1 MRVKDLNIP
10 RAVGVAWRPV
20 FGVMALGAA
29 FVVAAC
35 GAPAVERSTESH
47 VARAGEPDVPREPA
61 SRPRIVVLGDSLT
74 AGLGLPVEEAFP
86 SVLQA
91 RLNEHGY
98 VFEVVN
104 AGVSGD
110 TSAGGL
116 RRLEWA
122 LGGNVK
128 VLIVALGGND
138 GLRGL
143 PVSELK
149 HNLKTIV
156 SRAQDRQIKVLLVG
170 IEAPPNFGERYTNEF
185 RQVFRDVAREGG
197 VSFVPFLL
205 EGVAGIPA
213 LNQADGIHPTAEG
226 ARIMASTIW
235 RGLEPLLGS
244 TPSS

>member
-1 MRVKDLNIP
+1 MTVSGRLVGWGRRV
-10 RAVGVAWRPV
+10 VWT
-20 FGVMALGAA
+20 FALGGI
-29 FVVAAC
+29 VVASC
-35 GAPAVERSTESH
+35 GAPAVERSTDSRT
-47 VARAGEPDVPREPA
+47 ARARSDLDVRQEQA

-74 AGLGLPVEEAFP
+74 AGLGLPVEQAFP
-86 SVLQA
+86 SVLQE
-91 RLNEHGY
+91 RLDDRGY
-98 VFEVVN
+98 AFEVVN

-110 TSAGGL
+110 TTAGGL

-122 LGGNVK
+122 LGGDVK

-143 PVSELK
+143 PISEMK
-149 HNLKTIV
+149 QNLRTIV
-156 SRAQDRQIKVLLVG
+156 TRSQDRHIKVLLVG

-185 RQVFRDVAREGG
+185 RQAFRDVAREAG
-197 VSFVPFLL
+197 VRFVPFLL

-226 ARIMASTIW
+226 ARIMANTIW
-235 RGLEPLLGS
+235 PGLEPLLGS

>member
-1 MRVKDLNIP
+1 MTVSGRLVGWGRRVLGT
-10 RAVGVAWRPV
+10 V
-20 FGVMALGAA
+20 ALGGI
-29 FVVAAC
+29 VVASC
-35 GAPAVERSTESH
+35 GAPAVERSTDSRTAP
-47 VARAGEPDVPREPA
+47 ARSDLEVRHEQA

-74 AGLGLPVEEAFP
+74 AGLGLPVEQAFP
-86 SVLQA
+86 SVLQE
-91 RLNEHGY
+91 RLDDRGY
-98 VFEVVN
+98 AFEVVN

-110 TSAGGL
+110 TTAGGL

-122 LGGNVK
+122 LGGDVK

-143 PVSELK
+143 PISEMK
-149 HNLKTIV
+149 QNLRTIV
-156 SRAQDRQIKVLLVG
+156 TRSQDRHIKVLLVG

-185 RQVFRDVAREGG
+185 RQAFQDVAREAG
-197 VSFVPFLL
+197 VRFVPFLL

-226 ARIMASTIW
+226 ARIMANTIW
-235 RGLEPLLGS
+235 PGLEPLLGS